1 MGGFMKRFNIF
12 LTLDKTSS
20 LKVLSKASAIICL
33 SAVLASSTVIAT
45 LLPYSAYADTQ
56 ADLDEANKDLEEL
69 KKAQSN
75 LSSQYSELNDNLT
88 ETAEKITAVDNQ
100 IAAKQAEIDSLNSEI
115 ESLNSSIDEQYETM
129 KLRIR
134 YMYENDTQN
143 LLLESMMESGSM
155 ADFLVKS
162 EYIIELSNY
171 DRSQLDLLNQEITSR
186 NESMVTLNASLA
198 ELENLKQTL
207 NEETNNLKQSI
218 YDIQTELDTTAS
230 SIEDAEALCL
240 EYEKKIQ
247 EENIQRQLAAIAA
260 MQAGDEVS
268 YSGTKL
274 DYTATDLAMLAA
286 IIECEAGNQSYE
298 GKLAV
303 GSVIVNRVLNPRFGN
318 SITSVIYAS
327 GQFSPVAS
335 GRFAI
340 VLARGASEECVSAA
354 YEVLNGNITINAL
367 YFHVYRP
374 SVDTGGTV
382 IGDHVFY

>member
-1 MGGFMKRFNIF
+1 MKRFNIF

-33 SAVLASSTVIAT
+33 IAVIAT
-45 LLPYSAYADTQ
+45 SGLIVTFLPYSTYADTQ
-56 ADLDEANKDLEEL
+56 SDLDEANEELEEL
-69 KKAQSN
+69 KKAQSS
-75 LSSQYSELNDNLT
+75 LSSQYSDLNDSLT
-88 ETAEKITAVDNQ
+88 ATAEKITAVDEQ
-100 IAAKQAEIDSLNSEI
+100 IKTKQDEIDSLNSEI
-115 ESLNSSIDEQYETM
+115 DALNSSIDEQYETM

-134 YMYENDTQN
+134 YMYENGTEN
-143 LLLESMMESGSM
+143 LLLQSMMESGSM

-162 EYIIELSNY
+162 EYIVELSNY
-171 DRSQLDLLNQEITSR
+171 DREQLDLLNEEITSR
-186 NESMVTLNASLA
+186 NDAMANLQTDLK
-198 ELENLKQTL
+198 ELETLKTSL
-207 NEETNNLKQSI
+207 NSETANLKQSI
-218 YDIQTELDTTAS
+218 YDIQSELDTTS
-230 SIEDAEALCL
+230 DSIAQTEALCI

-303 GSVIVNRVLNPRFGN
+303 GSVIVNRVLNPRFGD

-340 VLARGASEECVSAA
+340 VLARGASSECVSAA
-354 YEVLNGNITINAL
+354 YEVLNGNLTTTAL